1 MSFLEEPAHAGL
13 RIPDIVITP
22 AMPSRQ
28 SLPEDMRSVL
38 DSIVGSASPSTST
51 HALERNTDTAVHST
65 TELVGDDGP
74 EEGGDIEVPHTPSTS
89 PAAAENHYLLQLDF
103 ENTRFSMGDVLS
115 ALKATSREN
124 SRSGTGSEG
133 SLAVDTPGASRANSP
148 CGSDF
153 VVVTD
158 DMARS
163 AEQEYD
169 LTSITTRRDVPF
181 TGKCP
186 PTWRH
191 AMRRQ
196 SSSSGSKWRWC
207 GIDILARTLG
217 LRRS

>member
-1 MSFLEEPAHAGL
+1 M
-13 RIPDIVITP
+13 
-22 AMPSRQ
+22 Q
-28 SLPEDMRSVL
+28 
-38 DSIVGSASPSTST
+38 
-51 HALERNTDTAVHST
+51 ST
-65 TELVGDDGP
+65 TELVGDDSP

-115 ALKATSREN
+115 APNASSSEN
-124 SRSGTGSEG
+124 CRPGTGSEG

-158 DMARS
+158 DMARN
-163 AEQEYD
+163 AEQECY

-181 TGKCP
+181 TGECP

-191 AMRRQ
+191 AMYVSTNVWPLQRSDAHWGRMRQ

-217 LRRS
+217 FTRRTLRK